1 MTTIDKLIRDPRVTV
16 RRPGKP
22 NLDGNCVVYWM
33 QRTQRAFDNPAL
45 DVAVTVANELQK
57 PVVVFFAPVP
67 FYPNANARHFRFL
80 ADGIP
85 DIAEELAKRRIGFVF
100 RSYPEHSLLK
110 FCSEVKP
117 CVVIGD
123 ENPLREPEHWR
134 RKVSRDLRLPF
145 WTVDADVIVPS
156 KLLEKEHYG
165 ARTIRP
171 RLHQMLPQFLRRP
184 DNPAAH
190 VPWATTSGLRAQR
203 WEDDFTAGWVIDR
216 DVAPIHGWRGG
227 SKEGMRRLK
236 LFLDTRLAGYPDH
249 RSRPEMDGTSRLSPY
264 LHFGH
269 LGPHTIALAV
279 KTADAPELAKNAFL
293 EQLIVRRELAVNFV
307 RFNPLYDSMECL
319 EPWADRSFAQHASD
333 RRLILYTE
341 RELENAQ
348 THDPLWNAAQK
359 QLMLTGWMHNYLR
372 MYWAKKILEWSPS
385 VVSAYTRAIWLND
398 YYQLDG
404 RDPNGY
410 AGIAWAIVGKHDRP
424 WFERP
429 VFGHVRYMSLPSTGR
444 KFDSKRYIEHVN
456 ALERSHV

>member
-171 RLHQMLPQFLRRP
+171 RLHQMLPQFLGRP

-236 LFLDTRLAGYPDH
+236 LFLDTRLAG
-249 RSRPEMDGTSRLSPY
+249 
-264 LHFGH
+264 
-269 LGPHTIALAV
+269 
-279 KTADAPELAKNAFL
+279 
-293 EQLIVRRELAVNFV
+293 
-307 RFNPLYDSMECL
+307 
-319 EPWADRSFAQHASD
+319 
-333 RRLILYTE
+333 
-341 RELENAQ
+341 
-348 THDPLWNAAQK
+348 
-359 QLMLTGWMHNYLR
+359 
-372 MYWAKKILEWSPS
+372 
-385 VVSAYTRAIWLND
+385 
-398 YYQLDG
+398 
-404 RDPNGY
+404 
-410 AGIAWAIVGKHDRP
+410 
-424 WFERP
+424 
-429 VFGHVRYMSLPSTGR
+429 
-444 KFDSKRYIEHVN
+444 
-456 ALERSHV
+456 